1 MLVLNQ
7 SGSLRAGREE
17 GNRIQAYEG
26 GHGKTYSSHR
36 NSWLKTGGKG
46 TTEHPPI
53 ESPLVGGG
61 TGGRF
66 PSGHLIHKPIPR
78 CNKFQIN
85 EIASAFQQPL
95 SR

>member
-1 MLVLNQ
+1 M
-7 SGSLRAGREE
+7 
-17 GNRIQAYEG
+17 QAD
-26 GHGKTYSSHR
+26 K
-36 NSWLKTGGKG
+36 KG
-46 TTEHPPI
+46 TGSRLMKEVMEEYTHPTETAGPKREGKDLQNTPHK
-53 ESPLVGGG
+53 SPLVGGG